1 MRNKSNDEYFNQ
13 NPKPRHSYL
22 KRKAIQYLGFNTE
35 KKLSKTEAK
44 KLRIKTNKLKVSEK
58 KARRHFG
65 HEFFKQVSY
74 VFKSGFK

>member
-22 KRKAIQYLGFNTE
+22 KHKAIQYLGFNTG

-65 HEFFKQVSY
+65 LELFKQVSY